1 MAQIPENDEEV
12 DYKQIAV
19 DAAEADIDD
28 AKDQLAHAL
37 AHYNAKKAL
46 LGEEELRFKLVE
58 EFETLGKST
67 WEVEFARADRT
78 EMMMRAP
85 PLAMATV
92 QLGFDED
99 DEGNDPPRNPPRAFP
114 EGAETEDDIHFLDH
128 YEVNMA
134 AVRLRRLRHGS
145 GVAYFSLVA
154 ERLDRAGQ
162 LAAAEVAVAAA
173 KKASSK
179 AAAARYAAEEKVR
192 SSRGA
197 QPL

>member
-1 MAQIPENDEEV
+1 MLRPACCAPPPHPTPTISQRKEDAREHLTQLVAQIPENDEEV

-46 LGEEELRFKLVE
+46 LREEELRFKLVE

-67 WEVEFARADRT
+67 GEVEFARADRT

-92 QLGFDED
+92 FGM
-99 DEGNDPPRNPPRAFP
+99 P
-114 EGAETEDDIHFLDH
+114 H
-128 YEVNMA
+128 
-134 AVRLRRLRHGS
+134 AVRVCRLYRRALINVRCVCS
-145 GVAYFSLVA
+145 RCFDATVILT
-154 ERLDRAGQ
+154 RAGGSPQ
-162 LAAAEVAVAAA
+162 APFAQKNGCPRPAP
-173 KKASSK
+173 
-179 AAAARYAAEEKVR
+179 
-192 SSRGA
+192 SRN
-197 QPL
+197 